1 MYSFESLS
9 LKPMQGN
16 RVMHLIVLVPY
27 INSEMGAIHN
37 WFNPEHKLEVM
48 NEMIYVWIEKQTKM
62 IGNALHWDERP
73 LINGKPTPS
82 CDPPLVDQCL
92 TCNMRLS
99 RG

>member
-48 NEMIYVWIEKQTKM
+48 KWSMY
-62 IGNALHWDERP
+62 G
-73 LINGKPTPS
+73 
-82 CDPPLVDQCL
+82 
-92 TCNMRLS
+92 
-99 RG
+99 